1 MRAWGLL
8 FMLLMAMPSLGS
20 NSLSLQLPTSSNSY
34 QSDKFKTGD
43 MDCSNA
49 IGGTINLEFG
59 VTGIINNAA
68 SIFSSSTD
76 MSTPQSKDLGVFAK
90 ITMPLNAPEERIN
103 CNKLYEIELDRKRLE
118 IMMLE
123 TELNELRRLQLGG

>member
-1 MRAWGLL
+1 MT
-8 FMLLMAMPSLGS
+8 
-20 NSLSLQLPTSSNSY
+20 TSSSNY

-49 IGGTINLEFG
+49 IGGTIHLEFG

-68 SIFSSSTD
+68 SLFSSASE
-76 MSTPQSKDLGVFAK
+76 MSSPQSKDLGVFAK

-103 CNKLYEIELDRKRLE
+103 CNKLYELELNRKRLE

-123 TELNELRRLQLGG
+123 TELNALRRLQLEG

>member
-1 MRAWGLL
+1 MKTLGLL
-8 FMLLMAMPSLGS
+8 LLLWLSLPALGS
-20 NSLSLQLPTSSNSY
+20 NSLSLQLPTSSNNY

-68 SIFSSSTD
+68 SIFSSASD
-76 MSTPQSKDLGVFAK
+76 MASPQSKDLGVFAK

-103 CNKLYEIELDRKRLE
+103 CNKLYELELNRKRLE

-123 TELNELRRLQLGG
+123 TELNALRRLQLEG